1 MAPRRKLSPA
11 YERRNQRARA
21 LGYRSYYDYRAH
33 DNGRLPPD
41 AAPVKGERLGRLRG
55 HRSATDLVRSV
66 KTGSLVMVVNH
77 SERDAST
84 GQYTWVE
91 VVTVDPSGRER
102 SFRLRG
108 PQLRRRR
115 LERTVTR
122 IERRGGVLSP
132 SPSLDIRRFA

>member
-21 LGYRSYYDYRAH
+21 AGYRSYYDYRAH

-41 AAPVKGERLGRLRG
+41 VAPIKGERLGRLRG
-55 HRSATDLVRSV
+55 HRSAADLERSV

-77 SERDAST
+77 SERDPSS

-108 PQLRRRR
+108 PQLRRRQ

-122 IERRGGVLSP
+122 VERRGGVLSP